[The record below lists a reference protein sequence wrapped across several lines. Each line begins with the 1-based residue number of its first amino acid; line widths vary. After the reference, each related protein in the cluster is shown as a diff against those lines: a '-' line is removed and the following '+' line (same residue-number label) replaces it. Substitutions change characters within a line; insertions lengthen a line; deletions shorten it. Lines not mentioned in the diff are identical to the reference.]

1 MGRTVA
7 TISVVDHW
15 SVIATHRIELADR
28 LGDLTPAQWAT
39 PSLCSAWDV
48 HHVVAHLVY
57 PHKTGMRRFVETFA
71 RAWGSFDRANEVL
84 TAREAARPSEDLVA
98 DLRRFARSRFRPPG
112 LGPEAP
118 LTDVMVHA
126 SDIGIPLGWPAFGTG
141 EAWTGVLGFIVTRR
155 ARVGFVPRSL
165 SGLRLVATDV
175 AWEHGEGPEVS
186 GPAVALALAALG
198 RPALAT
204 ELEGPGLSRL
214 VDLPAN

>member
-1 MGRTVA
+1 MGGTVA
-7 TISVVDHW
+7 TITVVDHW

-28 LGDLTPAQWAT
+28 LGDLTPARWAT
-39 PSLCSAWDV
+39 PSLCPAWDV
-48 HHVVAHLVY
+48 HHVVAHLVS
-57 PHKTGMRRFVETFA
+57 PHKTGMGRFVETFA
-71 RAWGSFDRANEVL
+71 RARGRFDRANELL

-165 SGLRLVATDV
+165 SGLHLVATDV
-175 AWEHGEGPEVS
+175 DWEHGEGPEVR

-204 ELEGPGLSRL
+204 ELVGPGLSTL
-214 VDLPAN
+214 VDLSAH